1 MWSSTFLISIALV
14 LMVVALF
21 MRRLVPTLAAA
32 VTVPLSI
39 AGTLRARCICSA
51 SR

>member
-1 MWSSTFLISIALV
+1 MLV

-32 VTVPLSI
+32 VTVPLSL
-39 AGTLRARCICSA
+39 AGTLGAMYHA
-51 SR
+51 GVQPQ